1 MVEAVPPSSGSVQ
14 TKPLG
19 ANRTPYENYKELMDD
34 SLNKIIKGVN
44 KSKNKELIT
53 LCQQA
58 LETVVTD

>member
-14 TKPLG
+14 NRPSG

-44 KSKNKELIT
+44 KSKNKELIG

-58 LETVVTD
+58 LETVVSD